1 MNRFEHFI
9 YPQKT
14 LHQLLL
20 GAFTALLFSA
30 FIYLADI
37 GVEIKALN
45 TITALIAFWLL
56 LHIPKKALLAAGFFI
71 GILWFYWISYSFKYT
86 GNGAI
91 APLIVLGFGIIY
103 MLFFGVL
110 ALTDKPYLRAL
121 LLFGL
126 SFLTPMDFNW
136 MQLSLPFVESYI
148 GIYKWQLALVLA
160 ALSLDSFIQE
170 KRYKPLPLLL
180 LLGAFN
186 YMGYPPREDAPL
198 KIKLVQTDVKQ
209 EKKWTKAALRP
220 TILMIYREIEKA
232 AKEGYDLVVLP
243 ESVVPL
249 FLNKT
254 PQLIEQFQ
262 YLATDID
269 IVLGA
274 LLYENGKNY
283 NVAYHFDRNG
293 NYEIAKK
300 VVLVPFG
307 EYIPLPKFMR
317 RWVNDTFFEGGSDFV
332 TAKSPTD
339 FTIQGVKFRMAI
351 CYEATTEKLFEG
363 DPKYMIAISNNA
375 WFAPSIEPTL
385 QNLLMRYYG
394 RRHGTTIY
402 HSANYRGTGVIK

>member
-1 MNRFEHFI
+1 MNRFKHFI

-14 LHQLLL
+14 LYQFLL
-20 GAFTALLFSA
+20 GAFAALLFSA

-37 GVEIKALN
+37 GVEIKVLN
-45 TITALIAFWLL
+45 TITALSAFWLL
-56 LHIPKKALLAAGFFI
+56 LHIPKKSVLAAGFFI

-86 GNGAI
+86 GNDAI

-126 SFLTPMDFNW
+126 SFLAPMDFNW

-160 ALSLDSFIQE
+160 ALSLDAFIQE
-170 KRYKPLPLLL
+170 KKYKPFPLLL
-180 LLGAFN
+180 LLGALN
-186 YMGYPPREDAPL
+186 YTGYPPREDAPL
-198 KIKLVQTDVKQ
+198 KIKLVQTEVKQ
-209 EKKWTKAALRP
+209 EEKWTKAALRP

-307 EYIPLPKFMR
+307 EYIPLPKVMQK
-317 RWVNDTFFEGGSDFV
+317 WVNDTFFGGGSDFV
-332 TAKSPTD
+332 TAKRPTD
-339 FTIQGVKFRMAI
+339 FTIKGVKFRMAI
-351 CYEATTEKLFEG
+351 CYEATTEKLYEG

-385 QNLLMRYYG
+385 QNLLMRYYA

-402 HSANYRGTGVIK
+402 HSANYKGAGVIK